1 MQYLCIIPA
10 RSGSKGIPLKNI
22 IDLCG
27 KPMISYT
34 IEIASKLKKIGYV
47 EKVIVST
54 DCSKIAEIS
63 KSYGAEV
70 PFLRPKEIAG
80 DKAKSIDFVLH
91 SINHYEGIGI
101 SFDAIM
107 VLQPTS
113 PLKSLDDVKETI
125 EIFNQ
130 SSNDSLISTYKDETI
145 NDTIMYHKIDGKAIP
160 LSENHNRGY
169 RRQDHENI
177 YIRNGAI
184 YITKVSY
191 IKKKKKIVSKA
202 PEMYVMAKERSINID
217 SFEDL
222 NTVRNLLCK

>member
-10 RSGSKGIPLKNI
+10 RSGSKGIPSKNI
-22 IDLCG
+22 IDVCG

-34 IEIASKLKKIGYV
+34 IELASKLKKNGYV

-80 DKAKSIDFVLH
+80 DKSKSIDFVLH
-91 SINHYEGIGI
+91 SINYYEGIDLN
-101 SFDAIM
+101 FDAIM

-113 PLKSLDDVKETI
+113 PLRSLDDVKETI
-125 EIFNQ
+125 KIFKQ
-130 SSNDSLISTYKDETI
+130 SSSNSLISTYKDETI
-145 NDTIMYHKIDGKAIP
+145 NDTIMYHKIGGKAIP
-160 LSENHNRGY
+160 LNKKHNSGY
-169 RRQDHENI
+169 RRQDSENI

-184 YITKVSY
+184 YITKVNY
-191 IKKKKKIVSKA
+191 IKKNKRIVSRE

-217 SFEDL
+217 TFEDL
-222 NTVRNLLCK
+222 YTVRNLLCK